1 MSGNGHPR
9 RRWSFVERLGSL
21 PGIATIFT
29 AIMALYMTL
38 VAFGNITDFG
48 TNQQFV
54 SHVLEMDTTFN
65 DDDVMWRAVENDTL
79 QNMGYVGVIVWETLA
94 ALVLWY
100 GAWQLLR
107 RLLGGGDWT
116 QARRLA
122 SAGLLMVVLLF
133 GLGFITIGGEWF
145 SMWQSSEWNGLEP
158 ALQNVIL
165 AAFAL
170 VFVHLPSRDWTEGRH
185 IAADDLH
192 GPEHARP

>member
-1 MSGNGHPR
+1 MAGDGQQGRVGP
-9 RRWSFVERLGSL
+9 FVERLGSL
-21 PGIATIFT
+21 PAVATVLTVI
-29 AIMALYMTL
+29 IALYMTL

-54 SHVLEMDTTFN
+54 QHVLEMDTTFN
-65 DDDVMWRAVENDTL
+65 DDDVMWRAIENDTL
-79 QNMGYVGVIVWETLA
+79 QNIGYVGVIVWETLT

-100 GAWQLLR
+100 AAWQLFNRLR
-107 RLLGGGDWT
+107 GGGDWT
-116 QARRLA
+116 RARRLA
-122 SAGLLMVVLLF
+122 SVGMLMVILLF

-170 VFVHLPSRDWTEGRH
+170 VLVQLPSRDWTEGRH
-185 IAADDLH
+185 IAADDRPS
-192 GPEHARP
+192 PEHAKA